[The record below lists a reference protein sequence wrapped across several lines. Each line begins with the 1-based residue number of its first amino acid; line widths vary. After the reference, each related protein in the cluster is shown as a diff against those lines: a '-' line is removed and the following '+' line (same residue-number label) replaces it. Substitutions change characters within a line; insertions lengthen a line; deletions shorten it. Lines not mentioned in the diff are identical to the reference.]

1 MKPAINPPEPPPN
14 PRAVIGANGGPPLE
28 DSKAVTI
35 EEARMVMR
43 AVEYVQLFWPDLKS
57 ILIKHSKKHKAE
69 MGWRICV
76 SHALKH
82 EVRLDALRLLLQL
95 NRKTCSENQQRP
107 ELWAE
112 YDAEFDA
119 DMEDFREVLYRH
131 GRLNRERLAA
141 RIVHWVAV
149 DPILRDLE
157 KEEKEKQK
165 TLGKK
170 READDWEAARARL
183 EQIAALKAAL
193 KSGGVA
199 AAEAIAAKHAGPE
212 HLAKTLS
219 DEAIDV
225 IKDMIAHES
234 ANAKLVKKGRMA
246 ERKVAS
252 DYDTEG
258 LEECLRLG
266 LARAIVPHLS
276 KDPDPGIG
284 PTALAARVYVE
295 AVATKRIVVKEKK
308 AEKADAVPRPR

>member
-1 MKPAINPPEPPPN
+1 MGKPAINPPEPPPN

-43 AVEYVQLFWPDLKS
+43 AVEYVQFCWPDLKS
-57 ILIKHSKKHKAE
+57 ILIKHSKKHKLE
-69 MGWRICV
+69 MGFRIAV
-76 SHALKH
+76 AHALKH
-82 EVRLDALRLLLQL
+82 EVRLDALRILLQL

-119 DMEDFREVLYRH
+119 AMEDFREVLYRH
-131 GRLNRERLAA
+131 GRLDRERFAA
-141 RIVHWVAV
+141 RTMHWIEV

-165 TLGKK
+165 TLSKK

-219 DEAIDV
+219 DEAMDTLARIM
-225 IKDMIAHES
+225 KKE
-234 ANAKLVKKGRMA
+234 ANGKRDP
-246 ERKVAS
+246 AS
-252 DYDTEG
+252 EYDAEG
-258 LEECLRLG
+258 LEECRKLG

-295 AVATKRIVVKEKK
+295 AVATKRIVVKQKK
-308 AEKADAVPRPR
+308 GKG